1 MVRPRDAASLVLV
14 RQTGQVKEILMGRR
28 ASGHRFLPGHYVFPG
43 GQVDPAD
50 HRARLLEPLRPEVER
65 RLSVC
70 CSLGR
75 ARAIAVAAVRE
86 TYEET
91 GLLLGRLIA
100 GRLEPAL
107 SGLDH
112 IVRAIT
118 PTDSPIRFHARF
130 FLADIASASGTLRGN
145 GELLDLAW
153 RPIDKC
159 LKLPIADITEFVLR
173 RVEAGIPVTRTVPVF
188 AIRAGRVMVR
198 Y

>member
-1 MVRPRDAASLVLV
+1 MSKSRKPRSSAFKAKV
-14 RQTGQVKEILMGRR
+14 
-28 ASGHRFLPGHYVFPG
+28 
-43 GQVDPAD
+43 
-50 HRARLLEPLRPEVER
+50 
-65 RLSVC
+65 
-70 CSLGR
+70 
-75 ARAIAVAAVRE
+75 AVAAVRE

-145 GELLDLAW
+145 GELLDLA
-153 RPIDKC
+153 
-159 LKLPIADITEFVLR
+159 ADVVHQL
-173 RVEAGIPVTRTVPVF
+173 VENRG
-188 AIRAGRVMVR
+188 
-198 Y
+198 